1 MNFVTVKFPNNSS
14 DTFEERWQEEMRS
27 KAHVCKLALGAD
39 RWETGGCVLLR
50 VVHEVVV
57 G

>member
-1 MNFVTVKFPNNSS
+1 MIQHREKIRVEIKLL
-14 DTFEERWQEEMRS
+14 RWQEEMRS